1 MIGLERKTQKMTKDE
16 RILAKVGKLLLK
28 YGVSEEEK
36 SKFLIDLQD
45 TKEDEVEEPENGVE
59 PENEPDPEGESK
71 PEDIKKTEPEEVA
84 ETGEESGEEKKVEG
98 EESQEEVEEPPHYE
112 TDEVKKTIEGLTAR
126 LEAQDKILLDL
137 QEVVAKLGVQK
148 EEGFGASPENPSGGS
163 AEQSEFDRINRAR
176 LGR

>member
-1 MIGLERKTQKMTKDE
+1 MIGLERKTQKMTRDE
-16 RILAKVGKLLLK
+16 KILAKVGKLLAK

-36 SKFLIDLQD
+36 EKFLIDLQEA
-45 TKEDEVEEPENGVE
+45 KEDGEEELPEGEEPKAPEEPEAPKVEGEEEPKVENPEPEVEEPQE
-59 PENEPDPEGESK
+59 
-71 PEDIKKTEPEEVA
+71 EEVA
-84 ETGEESGEEKKVEG
+84 ETGEKP
-98 EESQEEVEEPPHYE
+98 VEEPPHYE

-126 LEAQDKILLDL
+126 LEAQDKVLLDL

>member
-45 TKEDEVEEPENGVE
+45 TKEDEVEEL
-59 PENEPDPEGESK
+59 PEGEEPK
-71 PEDIKKTEPEEVA
+71 APEEPEAPKAEGEEEPKGENPEPEVEEPQEEEVA
-84 ETGEESGEEKKVEG
+84 ETGEEP
-98 EESQEEVEEPPHYE
+98 VEEPPHYE

-163 AEQSEFDRINRAR
+163 ANQSEFDRINRAR

>member
-1 MIGLERKTQKMTKDE
+1 MTRDE
-16 RILAKVGKLLLK
+16 KILAKVGKLLAK

-36 SKFLIDLQD
+36 AKFLIDLQEA
-45 TKEDEVEEPENGVE
+45 KEDGEEELPEGEEPKAPEEPEAPKAEGEEEPKGENPEPEVEEPQE
-59 PENEPDPEGESK
+59 
-71 PEDIKKTEPEEVA
+71 EEVA
-84 ETGEESGEEKKVEG
+84 ETGEEP
-98 EESQEEVEEPPHYE
+98 VEEPPHYE

-126 LEAQDKILLDL
+126 LEAQDKVLLDL
-137 QEVVAKLGVQK
+137 QEVVAKLGIQK